1 MDPSTSTSFSSP
13 TEQLPTTSGINVTGI
28 DTSAR
33 LPSLEGLFKNNIVL
47 TLRPGLDLWK
57 GLGVGLTVLRQG
69 IVLGTTALRRRML
82 VTLEINNKDR
92 SYEWFLAWMAHQT
105 NIVAKQ
111 KLRSAPWIRS
121 HQLSVETILEQRKN
135 GSSSALFK
143 LVAGPGTHWFRYRG
157 AWMQVKRERE
167 TRSMQL
173 MSGVPWET
181 VTLTTLSRDRT
192 LFPQLL
198 SEARDLA
205 MRGQEGKLVI
215 HTAWGIEWKPFGLP
229 RRKRPLQSVV
239 LKPGVGERIEQDI
252 TSFLNR
258 RQWYA
263 DRGIPYRRG
272 YLLHGPPGSGKTSF
286 IQALA
291 GSLNYDICLLN
302 LSERGLADDKLNH
315 LLSNAPERSF
325 VLIEDID
332 AAFNKRVQ
340 TSEDGYQS
348 SVTFSGFLNAL
359 DGVASGEERIVFMT
373 TNHIEKLDPALIRP
387 GRVDMS
393 ELIDDSSANQARVL
407 FTRFYGDSEDMEEPE
422 VEELANILET
432 IVIEETESGRKVSM
446 AALQGLF
453 IRSKAKDAIARCR
466 ELFVSRQP

>member
-1 MDPSTSTSFSSP
+1 MGSNSPSPDIILNSANSLHAAP
-13 TEQLPTTSGINVTGI
+13 NVNHLSISNIFG
-28 DTSAR
+28 DNPYFQAGF
-33 LPSLEGLFKNNIVL
+33 GLM
-47 TLRPGLDLWK
+47 
-57 GLGVGLTVLRQG
+57 GLGVGLTALKQG
-69 IVLGTTALRRRML
+69 LVLGSIALRRRML
-82 VTLEINNKDR
+82 VSLEINNKDR

-105 NIVAKQ
+105 RTLTSSRAVR
-111 KLRSAPWIRS
+111 RSVPWLRS
-121 HQLSVETILEQRKN
+121 HQLSVETMIEQRKN
-135 GSSSALFK
+135 GSSSVLFK
-143 LVAGPGTHWFRYRG
+143 LVAGPGTHWFRYQG
-157 AWMQVKRERE
+157 AWIQVKRERE

-181 VTLTTLSRDRT
+181 VTLTTLSRDRA

-205 MRGQEGKLVI
+205 MHGHEGKLVI
-215 HTAWGIEWKPFGLP
+215 HTAWNIEWKPFGQP
-229 RRKRPLQSVV
+229 RRKRPLRSVV
-239 LKPGVGERIEQDI
+239 LAPGVGEKIEQDVK
-252 TSFLNR
+252 SFLER

-291 GSLNYDICLLN
+291 GSLSYDICLLN
-302 LSERGLADDKLNH
+302 LAERGLTDDKLNH

-325 VLIEDID
+325 ILIEDVD

-359 DGVASGEERIVFMT
+359 DGVASGEERIIFMT
-373 TNHIEKLDPALIRP
+373 TNHLERLDPALIRP
-387 GRVDMS
+387 GRVDLA
-393 ELIDDSSANQARVL
+393 ELIDDATPGQAKIL
-407 FTRFYGDSEDMEEPE
+407 FTRFYGGSETEMPE
-422 VEELANILET
+422 GEVQQLAEELSDTVHDEMQC
-432 IVIEETESGRKVSM
+432 GRRISM

-453 IRSKAKDAIARCR
+453 IRNNGRQAIDGSR
-466 ELFVSRQP
+466 EHFSMKRT